1 MRNVFDIQVQRLV
14 YWDEVYIQANT
25 YVTEKIKVYKHQQ
38 HVPLSSKEFF
48 DKSILCNCDELLDKM
63 AVANFCTKSLQ
74 KNKDPGYTVIL
85 GIFC

>member
-1 MRNVFDIQVQRLV
+1 M
-14 YWDEVYIQANT
+14 
-25 YVTEKIKVYKHQQ
+25 
-38 HVPLSSKEFF
+38 PLSSKEFF